1 MSIAEKL
8 TTIAENMQKV
18 YDAGKASAGD
28 SGGYEEGYSQA
39 ESDFWDAF
47 QQNGNRTFY
56 EYGFCNTA
64 FEPLRPKHKVVP
76 TSRTICMFEYA
87 NVKKIEK
94 AYFDFSKASVTSQ
107 GGSST
112 SGYYATFRYCYELEE
127 IEDVG
132 MPAGGLYNTFNR
144 CHNLHTI
151 SILRVLENTGFN
163 GTFSH
168 CFALENITIDGV
180 IGQNGLVLSDSTK
193 LTHDS
198 LMSIITALKDY
209 STDTSG
215 TQWVVTLGTT
225 NLNKLT
231 DAQKAM
237 ATQKGWTLA

>member
-8 TTIAENMQKV
+8 KTIAENTPKV
-18 YDAGKASAGD
+18 YAS
-28 SGGYEEGYSQA
+28 GYSKGTAEGYSQA

-76 TSRTICMFEYA
+76 TSRVICMFEYL
-87 NVKKIEK
+87 KKTKVIGK
-94 AYFDFSKASVTSQ
+94 AYFDLSKCQITTQSAGT
-107 GGSST
+107 G
-112 SGYYATFRYCYELEE
+112 GYYATFRGNEYSSLEV
-127 IEDVG
+127 IEDIG
-132 MPAGGLYNTFNR
+132 MQPGGYYQTFR
-144 CHNLHTI
+144 YQQKLRTI
-151 SILRVLENTGFN
+151 EVLRVLENTKFDSAFYQCG
-163 GTFSH
+163 S
-168 CFALENITIDGV
+168 LENLTIEGT
-180 IGQNGLVLSDSTK
+180 IGQNNFNVSWSTK
-193 LTHDS
+193 LSHDS

-231 DAQKAM
+231 DAEKAM